1 MKKIFRM
8 LLCAAAVIGLSTSCS
23 DIPSPYDIFGGG
35 TFTGK
40 SLPYKSANL
49 NSGWE
54 TRSITEAEPWSKGS
68 NYVQATGYQAWDGA
82 SNKSNKEVES
92 YLVSP
97 AFNTTSESGKVKFS
111 FDYTVKYTN
120 NVRGWENN
128 HKIYIT
134 KEYKE
139 NEEWNPDVW
148 EEIEWTPVASPYSDW
163 TLYTSGEIQIPEEY
177 TNAED
182 VRFAFYFYAP
192 ATASTTWELMNFL
205 LEEGEATAS
214 DTPDVPGDAI
224 DITCAKAVELCA
236 ALGDG
241 ASSAETYAITGYI
254 TDVFANISNGQQSFW
269 MADTQDGGKMVQAY
283 WANLPEGV
291 SSFAKGQKV
300 KVVGQLLK
308 YVKGDNVTTEIK
320 NATVIILESGSGDDV
335 PGDATDITCA
345 KAVELCAALADG
357 ATSVETYNVT
367 GYITDVFANISK
379 NQQSFWMA
387 DTQDGG
393 KVLQAYWA
401 NLPQGVSAFK
411 VGMKVKI
418 TGQLLKYVKDGNVT
432 TEIKNA
438 NVVILEEGNGGNDN
452 TPTGDVKGA
461 GTEADPYNVA
471 AAIAYIK
478 TLSSSDK
485 PEQLVY
491 TKGIISEVV
500 KMGTSGSI
508 QFKMSDDGQA
518 ANSLLVYYCDNLGKK
533 PFKAATDLKAG
544 DKVVVCGKVVNYQ
557 GNTPEYASGSYLVS
571 LNGNTK
577 TDDSDEGSGD
587 NTGGDNGGNSST
599 SDAMT
604 IANLPADITTN
615 AYGSQNVNDE
625 STWLK
630 WTWNGVGFN
639 GAKICKA
646 NAIDGTIQFQG
657 NDTDVT
663 KQGFIFNTTAWSK
676 NISKITIVLK
686 VKSDSKYDPSYTLFA
701 GSSAHP
707 TSNAIPTRSAQ
718 STDSAGN
725 KVFTQVFDL
734 SSANAKYFTISN
746 NKAGAL
752 YVYSITVE

>member
-97 AFNTTSESGKVKFS
+97 AFNTTTECGKVKFS
-111 FDYTVKYTN
+111 FDYTVKYSN
-120 NVRGWENN
+120 NVSGWQNY

-163 TLYTSGEIQIPEEY
+163 TLYTSGEIQLPEKY

-320 NATVIILESGSGDDV
+320 NATVIILEGGSGDDV

-452 TPTGDVKGA
+452 TPTT
-461 GTEADPYNVA
+461 GTDITCAKAVELCMALADKAESAETYTVTGYITDTDGKISRDQQIFWMADTKDGGKVFEAYWANIPDP
-471 AAIAYIK
+471 
-478 TLSSSDK
+478 
-485 PEQLVY
+485 
-491 TKGIISEVV
+491 TKALPVGTKV
-500 KMGTSGSI
+500 KMTGKLMHYGSTAEMKNGNVEVLEMGDGGGNTTPDDGGNTGTSEG
-508 QFKMSDDGQA
+508 
-518 ANSLLVYYCDNLGKK
+518 
-533 PFKAATDLKAG
+533 
-544 DKVVVCGKVVNYQ
+544 
-557 GNTPEYASGSYLVS
+557 VS
-571 LNGNTK
+571 
-577 TDDSDEGSGD
+577 
-587 NTGGDNGGNSST
+587 
-599 SDAMT
+599 
-604 IANLPADITTN
+604 
-615 AYGSQNVNDE
+615 
-625 STWLK
+625 
-630 WTWNGVGFN
+630 
-639 GAKICKA
+639 
-646 NAIDGTIQFQG
+646 IDGTTVTLTNSAATAGRDVIEVVV
-657 NDTDVT
+657 NDLKGLTDKGSAEGTFELPDGSKLIVAKGDGKSGPTYYAASNGFRIYASNTLTFEGKKQIAKIVMECDEYNNT
-663 KQGFIFNTTAWSK
+663 KYVGNTTATVSFSGNNAVYCNK
-676 NISKITIVLK
+676 NEANSGGVQLRVKKIWIYYNTAANTK
-686 VKSDSKYDPSYTLFA
+686 GQRFA
-701 GSSAHP
+701 K
-707 TSNAIPTRSAQ
+707 R
-718 STDSAGN
+718 
-725 KVFTQVFDL
+725 K
-734 SSANAKYFTISN
+734 
-746 NKAGAL
+746 
-752 YVYSITVE
+752 